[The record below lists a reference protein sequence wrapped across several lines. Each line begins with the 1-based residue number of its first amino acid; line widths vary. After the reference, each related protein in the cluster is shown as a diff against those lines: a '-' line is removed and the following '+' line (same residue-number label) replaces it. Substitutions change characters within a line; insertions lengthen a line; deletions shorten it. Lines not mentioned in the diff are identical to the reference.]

1 MRDNNKTIAKN
12 SFYLYL
18 RTFISIL
25 VSLYTSRV
33 LLEMLGVEDF
43 GIFNLVGG
51 IVALFAILRGFLVS
65 SIQRYLNVEI
75 GKGDKEQEEKVFNIS
90 ITINAGL
97 IILVALLAET
107 IGLWFVNTH
116 LNIPEGKETL
126 TAAVYH
132 VTIATTLVSML
143 STPYN
148 ALIVAHERMSIFAWI
163 TIFEVFAKLVITL
176 SLAYFATRL
185 FSYSLLLLILYIGI
199 LIFYYLYCKC
209 SICIGSYKYYKIKGN
224 KEYKEILGFSVWTI
238 VGNGASIGRD
248 QGIAIIFNI
257 FGGVVL
263 NAAMGVVNQLSNIYS
278 TLFAN
283 IQTAFTPQI
292 IQNNNVDDD
301 RYRMLVQYCCLSSF
315 ILMSFVCLPL
325 ISSSDYV
332 LHLWLGSKVPEY
344 AVLFTQLFMVKILIV
359 SASQSIYQA
368 LVAAGKIKEIQLWF
382 VLLSVSTLLA
392 SWFMLKQGAPPAMA
406 IIFVII
412 MDVFMLLLRI
422 HYMSHYTAIRVKDI
436 VRVMWKPFVI
446 VFVFLTPLCFYL
458 STFKQNLSTF
468 MLILVGITVLN
479 TASAYVSVDKTIR
492 MMLIDKLQ
500 SIIKKR

>member
-1 MRDNNKTIAKN
+1 MRDENKTIAKN

-75 GKGDKEQEEKVFNIS
+75 GKGNKEQEEKVFNIS

-107 IGLWFVNTH
+107 VGLWFVNTH
-116 LNIPEGKETL
+116 LNIPEGKEAL
-126 TAAVYH
+126 TVAVYH
-132 VTIATTLVSML
+132 VTIVTTLVSML
-143 STPYN
+143 TTPYN

-185 FSYSLLLLILYIGI
+185 LSYSTLLLILYIVI
-199 LIFYYLYCKC
+199 FIFYYLYCKY
-209 SICIGSYKYYKIKGN
+209 SIRLGGYKYYKIKGN
-224 KEYKEILGFSVWTI
+224 KEYRDILGFSVWTI

-263 NAAMGVVNQLSNIYS
+263 NAAMGVVNQISNIYS

-283 IQTAFTPQI
+283 IQTAFAPQI
-292 IQNNNVDDD
+292 IQNNKIDDD

-315 ILMSFVCLPL
+315 VLMSFVCLPL
-325 ISSSDYV
+325 ISCSDYV
-332 LHLWLGSKVPEY
+332 LHLWLGKQVPEY
-344 AVLFTQLFMVKILIV
+344 AAAFTQLFMIKILIV

-382 VLLSVSTLLA
+382 VVLSIFTLLA
-392 SWFMLKQGAPPAMA
+392 SWLMLKQGSTPAMA

-412 MDVFMLLLRI
+412 MDIVMFVLRI
-422 HYMSHYTAIRVKDI
+422 HYMSHYTVISVNDI
-436 VRVMWKPFVI
+436 LRVMWKPFLI
-446 VFVFLTPLCFYL
+446 VFVILTPLCFFL
-458 STFKQNLSTF
+458 SSFEQNLSTF
-468 MLILVGITVLN
+468 ILILIGITVLN
-479 TASAYVSVDKTIR
+479 LVSAYFSVDKSIR
-492 MMLIDKLQ
+492 MMVVNKIQ
-500 SIIKKR
+500 SIIKNR